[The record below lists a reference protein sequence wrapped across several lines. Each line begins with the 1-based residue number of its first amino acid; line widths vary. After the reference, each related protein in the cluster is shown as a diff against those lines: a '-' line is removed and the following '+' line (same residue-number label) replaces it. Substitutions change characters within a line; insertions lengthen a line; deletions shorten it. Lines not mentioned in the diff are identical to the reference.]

1 MAILK
6 RTKYIK
12 NMDKLLLIVTI
23 IMSVYGLFNIVTA
36 SSREAVTNMD
46 KSLFYY
52 FYRHL
57 AILIIGFVASI
68 IVIRVDL
75 KKYSKILPLI
85 YIVTLCLIFMYY
97 KHNHRGLSIIFTI
110 I

>member
-1 MAILK
+1 MAVLK
-6 RTKYIK
+6 RVKYVK

-23 IMSVYGLFNIVTA
+23 IMSIYGLFNIVTA

-57 AILIIGFVASI
+57 AILIIGFIASLV
-68 IVIRVDL
+68 VIKTDL

-85 YIVTLCLIFMYY
+85 YI
-97 KHNHRGLSIIFTI
+97 IIFCLNVWLVI
-110 I
+110 KVL